1 MTLMSTKFSRA
12 LLATACALS
21 LLTFTG
27 CERSADVAAP
37 PDGPTEAGV
46 EEPEATGALGRAAD
60 PAAEDSSRSAED
72 DGPGAG
78 GGYGE

>member
-27 CERSADVAAP
+27 CERSAD
-37 PDGPTEAGV
+37 
-46 EEPEATGALGRAAD
+46 